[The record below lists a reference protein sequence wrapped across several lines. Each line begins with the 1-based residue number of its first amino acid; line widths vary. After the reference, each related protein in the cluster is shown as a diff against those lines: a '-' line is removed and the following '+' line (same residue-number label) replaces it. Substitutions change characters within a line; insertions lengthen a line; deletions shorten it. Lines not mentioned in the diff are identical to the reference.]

1 MQLRIRVEKTIL
13 ITKLFLAAC
22 SSSHLVTGYSL
33 FLNPIYKKK
42 IIFTL
47 LNLINSN
54 MDPLNTTTKIKSQ
67 IHLLCHLPKIAS
79 KKDPICTH
87 NAESN

>member
-42 IIFTL
+42 NHIYIAKLDKFQHGPSKHYHQ
-47 LNLINSN
+47 NQKSN
-54 MDPLNTTTKIKSQ
+54 TSLMSPTQNCK
-67 IHLLCHLPKIAS
+67 
-79 KKDPICTH
+79 
-87 NAESN
+87 